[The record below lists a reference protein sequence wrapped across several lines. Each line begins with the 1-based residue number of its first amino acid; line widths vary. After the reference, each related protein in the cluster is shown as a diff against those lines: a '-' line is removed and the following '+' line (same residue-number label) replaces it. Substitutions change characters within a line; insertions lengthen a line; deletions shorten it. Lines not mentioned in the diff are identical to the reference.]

1 MNSPIGSLDS
11 KSWHTMFPFILSL
24 FVIGTIA
31 ILFWPGYMSP
41 DSIGQLN
48 QGLSGNYSDH
58 HPPMMSFCWRMLH
71 FIYTG
76 SQAYLIFQLFLL
88 LCAICILQTIVK
100 QWGLKCM
107 IALILLIPNIAAY
120 SGAIWKDVSFAYS
133 FLLAAMLLL
142 QSNILR
148 RKLTYSK
155 IVLILLLLIY
165 GVGVKYQ
172 AQFVLPVMSL
182 WLGLSMTDT
191 KLNFKAVFIA
201 VIVTAFVF
209 LSVFLFNKTLVPA
222 EKKQYSWQMVKL
234 YDLVGMSLRVEK
246 NLLPEFVTS
255 AKDFSME
262 SVKQRYSSER
272 VDELLRD
279 WYPGAPLSLAKDEKE
294 RDLLWVTWA
303 KAVIH
308 YPSAYLSHR
317 FSVWFNMVSKS
328 PIKPLAKLSSLE
340 RLPQKIQLLLK
351 HEENGLFRLIR
362 ESTRFVLMLP
372 FLFIY
377 IGLGIYLY
385 KHNNLY
391 GLPLIMMNFAG
402 LSLLLVL
409 FIFSMAADLRYIYFS
424 TCFMLFSHPI
434 AFLALQEKWCSN
446 KQRQIVIC

>member
-1 MNSPIGSLDS
+1 MHLPLDS
-11 KSWHTMFPFILSL
+11 KSWRTMFPFILSI
-24 FVIGTIA
+24 FVIGSVA

-48 QGLSGNYSDH
+48 QGLSGHYSDH

-76 SQAYLIFQLFLL
+76 SQAYLVFQLFLL
-88 LCAICILQTIVK
+88 LYAICILQTMVK

-107 IALILLIPNIAAY
+107 MALILLMPNIAAY

-148 RKLTYSK
+148 KLTYSK
-155 IVLILLLLIY
+155 MVLILLLLIY

-182 WLGLSMTDT
+182 WLGLSITDT
-191 KLNFKAVFIA
+191 KLNCKAILIGM
-201 VIVTAFVF
+201 IVTAFVL
-209 LSVFLFNKTLVPA
+209 LSVFFFNKTLVPV
-222 EKKQYSWQMVKL
+222 ERKQHSWQMVKL
-234 YDLVGMSLRVEK
+234 YDLAGMSLRIEK
-246 NLLPEFVTS
+246 NLLPAFVTS
-255 AKDFSME
+255 TENFSME
-262 SVKQRYSSER
+262 SVKKHYSAER

-294 RDLLWVTWA
+294 RDLLWATWA
-303 KAVIH
+303 KAVIR

-328 PIKPLAKLSSLE
+328 PIKPLAQLSSFDH
-340 RLPQKIQLLLK
+340 LPQKIQFLLK
-351 HEENGLFRLIR
+351 HEENGLFRLMR
-362 ESTRFVLMLP
+362 ESTRFVVMLP

-385 KHNNLY
+385 KQNNPY
-391 GLPLIMMNFAG
+391 GLPLMMMNFAG

-409 FIFSMAADLRYIYFS
+409 FIFSMAADLRYIYLS
-424 TCFMLFSHPI
+424 TCFLLFSHPI
-434 AFLALQEKWCSN
+434 AFLALQQKWSSN
-446 KQRQIVIC
+446 TQRQIVIC